1 MNIKGIIYYS
11 FVKYGDSTGPSVNET
26 SFLCGLDKS
35 NINSIKICRSE
46 KSFNEPNFRID
57 NIGNHFLSYMVY
69 QIFGL
74 LYLQKCTL
82 KNPNYC
88 IIFRLHP
95 FPVAELIFTLIN
107 KHKKIFIKSLG
118 HSLHKWKTGTIV
130 GMINQWILKMLLE
143 RCNGID
149 TVTEKSKNSI
159 INDLKIKPN
168 IIVVDNAVDT
178 EIFVPKDKIKSREK
192 INLVYYDYIIGY
204 TGNYPLV
211 RGGKEVIYIVDYLR
225 NTKKINC
232 AGLILGD
239 DIGIKQLKELTKCR
253 GLTKKI
259 IYPGRVPYCRVPMY
273 ISALD
278 IGVSCLPPNK
288 DAASG
293 QKVRQ
298 YTAMGIAVISTQ
310 KNDIFIEKIKIG
322 KIVDYDNIDKIC
334 NNAYELLTQKIPV
347 NKAHMYA
354 VNNLSTEKQLKT
366 RLKYWSLI

>member
-1 MNIKGIIYYS
+1 M
-11 FVKYGDSTGPSVNET
+11 
-26 SFLCGLDKS
+26 
-35 NINSIKICRSE
+35 
-46 KSFNEPNFRID
+46 
-57 NIGNHFLSYMVY
+57 
-69 QIFGL
+69 
-74 LYLQKCTL
+74 
-82 KNPNYC
+82 
-88 IIFRLHP
+88 
-95 FPVAELIFTLIN
+95 
-107 KHKKIFIKSLG
+107 
-118 HSLHKWKTGTIV
+118 
-130 GMINQWILKMLLE
+130 
-143 RCNGID
+143 
-149 TVTEKSKNSI
+149 
-159 INDLKIKPN
+159 
-168 IIVVDNAVDT
+168 
-178 EIFVPKDKIKSREK
+178 
-192 INLVYYDYIIGY
+192 
-204 TGNYPLV
+204 V